1 MKGQNAVAAQEFLA
15 GAMTVVKKEATK
27 IAKHNTKQ
35 LVMWGGF
42 LLLTILVYFFC
53 SSGDFSFLLTFAALW
68 RCFGLGL
75 LNYKVWTGMNVR
87 SISMKTLVLYATCFT
102 FRLFSILRHQGKL
115 AIIARDRCKS
125 ALMILIFTFTAL
137 FSVYIQVTSPSTRQ
151 GTGCT
156 TL

>member
-1 MKGQNAVAAQEFLA
+1 MKGQNTAAAQEFLT
-15 GAMTVVKKEATK
+15 GAMAAVKKEATK
-27 IAKHNTKQ
+27 LAKHNTQQ

-42 LLLTILVYFFC
+42 LLLTILVFFFC

-75 LNYKVWTGMNVR
+75 LNYKVWSGMNVR

-115 AIIARDRCKS
+115 KIIARCWYKS
-125 ALMILIFTFTAL
+125 TRIILIFN
-137 FSVYIQVTSPSTRQ
+137 
-151 GTGCT
+151 
-156 TL
+156 